1 MNLDNLNKVTEQVEN
16 CYNKY
21 GPYSGRH
28 EFIAVLWEEFEEL
41 KAEIFKKEPDF
52 KRIESEII
60 DCLTVLFKGYND
72 IVVNKNKR

>member
-1 MNLDNLNKVTEQVEN
+1 MERIKFKIKNQIEK
-16 CYNKY
+16 CYQKY
-21 GPYSGRH
+21 GLYSGRH

-52 KRIESEII
+52 KRIESEIV

>member
-1 MNLDNLNKVTEQVEN
+1 MNLDILNKVTEQVEN

-21 GPYSGRH
+21 GQYSGRH

-52 KRIESEII
+52 KRIENEIV

-72 IVVNKNKR
+72 IVINKNKR